1 MNNILSDNLR
11 RLRQKK
17 GCTQE
22 QVAEHL
28 GVSPQSVSRWECG
41 ATLPDVLTLPAIAAY
56 FCVTVDDLFREG
68 AQAYRH
74 EADRLSS
81 LYQATRERDDFIRA
95 DNEYRRLMDSGNHTS
110 EDLRS
115 YACLHLIAMW
125 ECVDKAMLA
134 FDQVIAKGY
143 EEDAHTYY
151 RARQQK
157 MQLLQWLGQGE
168 HVLAQQHAALTDHP
182 EDPWEHV
189 LLLSALCEQK
199 AFEEAWQ
206 QFGASADRH
215 PDSAEL
221 YLYGAVACHG
231 LGRQGEAAALLDKAL
246 TLDPGLCE
254 ARRIRAE
261 WQETTGDWAQA
272 ADAWSRMAADLEA
285 RGFSLEAQEPR
296 KNAENCRRKIS
307 GEG

>member
-22 QVAEHL
+22 QLAEQL
-28 GVSPQSVSRWECG
+28 GVSPQSISRWECG
-41 ATLPDVLTLPAIAAY
+41 ATLPDVLSLPAIAAY

-134 FDQVIAKGY
+134 FDQVIAKGAA
-143 EEDAHTYY
+143 EAPHAYY
-151 RARQQK
+151 RARRQK

-168 HVLAQQHAALTDHP
+168 RVLQQQRTALAAHP
-182 EDPWEHV
+182 EEPWEHV
-189 LLLSALCEQK
+189 LLLSALCDGKVYE
-199 AFEEAWQ
+199 AAWQ
-206 QFGASADRH
+206 QFRVSSACH
-215 PDSAEL
+215 PDRAEL
-221 YLYGAVACHG
+221 YLYGAVACYG
-231 LGRQGEAAALLDKAL
+231 LGRQEEAFALLDKAL
-246 TLDPGLCE
+246 ALDPGLCD
-254 ARRIRAE
+254 ARSLRAE
-261 WQETTGDWAQA
+261 WQEAAGDWAQA
-272 ADAWSRMAADLEA
+272 AETWSEMAADLEA
-285 RGFSLEAQEPR
+285 RGFSLEAREPR
-296 KNAENCRRKIS
+296 KNAERCRRKYS
-307 GEG
+307 GES